1 MNFQLKERIIV
12 VFFNIFKNLKNCEYY
27 AEHVAEGKWIML
39 AFRSVQRIDFLAE
52 NFAGNIRPGK
62 IKENTMIPEAP

>member
-1 MNFQLKERIIV
+1 
-12 VFFNIFKNLKNCEYY
+12 
-27 AEHVAEGKWIML
+27 ML